1 MDKGRFENLAI
12 GLALMFMHFSQFIK
26 VEPKLIFGFFFD
38 PSQFWL
44 LFVLTVDHLYQSHQ

>member
-26 VEPKLIFGFFFD
+26 VEPKLIFGVFLTQVNFGC
-38 PSQFWL
+38 L
-44 LFVLTVDHLYQSHQ
+44 LF